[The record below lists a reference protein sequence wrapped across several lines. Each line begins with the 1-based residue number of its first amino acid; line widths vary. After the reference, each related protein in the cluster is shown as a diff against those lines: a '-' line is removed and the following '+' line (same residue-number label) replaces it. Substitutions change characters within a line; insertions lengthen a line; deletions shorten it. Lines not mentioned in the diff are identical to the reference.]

1 MAYIKDF
8 NEFLEQLNKEAYNPE
23 IIRMQ
28 ILAGIRKKDVV
39 VKETYLIQITFDN
52 DSDSEIFEHI
62 ILKKFKGSTRK
73 MLHHP
78 AKTHPPVKGHYHVY
92 SKNSKDEIYAV
103 NMDGTAHHQKHRG
116 FEIPRKEA
124 EELMTLGVKI
134 GLDRI
139 IEYLDISE
147 DDNRQLITETLKE
160 DFISIFIEIEDQQD

>member
-39 VKETYLIQITFDN
+39 VKETYLIQITFD
-52 DSDSEIFEHI
+52 SDCEIFEHI
-62 ILKKFKGSTRK
+62 SLKNFKGSTRK

-78 AKTHPPVKGHYHVY
+78 AQTHPPVKGHYHVY

-124 EELMTLGVKI
+124 EELMVLGVNI
-134 GLDRI
+134 GPDRI

-147 DDNRQLITETLKE
+147 NDQRQLITETLKE
-160 DFISIFIEIEDQQD
+160 DFISIFIEIEVQQD